1 MELTIQRD
9 DLLRGLQKCQ
19 SVAERRSSMPVLSNV
34 LLEAKDQQLHLTAT
48 NLEVSFTGS
57 HPAEIVKEGAV
68 TIQARKFYEIVKE
81 LPFPEIRL
89 IEKENQWVNISSG
102 ATEYNLVGLPADDF
116 PQIVQYEE
124 DVTWVEMEALFLKEM
139 IDKTI
144 FAVSTEETRYNL
156 SGIYFEKVESEDPIG
171 LKLVATD
178 GHRLSLIEKPLPEV
192 TKFAF
197 EKGIII
203 PRKGM
208 QELSRL
214 LEEGE
219 RVEVAFHENT
229 TIFKIGE
236 STLIMRLIDGDF
248 PDYHTVIPKD
258 CKRILEVDRSRF
270 MEMLRRMSII
280 STDRYRGIRCKIRPE
295 NMEIISNNPEIGDAR
310 EEIPVTYQGEEMT
323 IAFNPRYFMET
334 LAVMKSKVIS
344 AKMVDES
351 SACVISGEEDEGFF
365 AVIMP
370 MRL

>member
-1 MELTIQRD
+1 MELTIERD
-9 DLLRGLQKCQ
+9 DLLRGLQKSQ

-34 LLEAKDQQLHLTAT
+34 LLQARDQQLHLTAT

-57 HPAEIVKEGAV
+57 HPAEIAKEGAV

-89 IEKENQWVNISSG
+89 VEKENQWVNISSG
-102 ATEYNLVGLPADDF
+102 TTEYNLVGLPADDF
-116 PQIVQYEE
+116 PQIAQYEN
-124 DVTWVEMEALFLKEM
+124 VTWVEMEAPLLKEM

-156 SGIYFEKVESEDPIG
+156 SGIYFEKLESEDLVG

-178 GHRLSLIEKPLPEV
+178 GHRLSLIEKPFPEV
-192 TKFAF
+192 AKFGF

-229 TIFKIGE
+229 AIFRIGD

-248 PDYHTVIPKD
+248 PDYNTVIPQD
-258 CKRILEVDRSRF
+258 CKRVLELDRTRF

-310 EEIPVTYQGEEMT
+310 EEIAVTYQGEEMT

-344 AKMVDES
+344 ARMIDES
-351 SACVISGEEDEGFF
+351 SACIISGEEDEGFF
-365 AVIMP
+365 SVVMP

>member
-1 MELTIQRD
+1 M
-9 DLLRGLQKCQ
+9 
-19 SVAERRSSMPVLSNV
+19 
-34 LLEAKDQQLHLTAT
+34 
-48 NLEVSFTGS
+48 EVSFTGS
-57 HPAEIVKEGAV
+57 HEANVIKEGAI

-81 LPFPEIRL
+81 LPFPEVRITER
-89 IEKENQWVNISSG
+89 ENQWLNISSG
-102 ATEYNLVGLPADDF
+102 STEYNLVGLPADEF
-116 PQIVQYEE
+116 PQVMKYEDISWI
-124 DVTWVEMEALFLKEM
+124 DVDSALIKEM

-156 SGIYFEKVESEDPIG
+156 SGIYFEKVETEDPIG

-178 GHRLSLIEKPLPEV
+178 GHRLSFIHKPLPEV
-192 TKFAF
+192 SQFAF

-214 LEEGE
+214 LEENE
-219 RVEVAFHENT
+219 QVQLAFQENNA
-229 TIFKIGE
+229 IFRKGE
-236 STLIMRLIDGDF
+236 STLIMRIIEGDF

-258 CKRILEVDRSRF
+258 CKRVLEVERSRF

-280 STDRYRGIRCKIRPE
+280 STDRYRGIRCKIHSDH
-295 NMEIISNNPEIGDAR
+295 MQIISNNPEIGDAR

-334 LAVMKSKVIS
+334 LAVMKSKVVS
-344 AKMVDES
+344 AKMIDES
-351 SACVISGEEDEGFF
+351 SACIISGEEDEGFF
-365 AVIMP
+365 AVVMP

>member
-1 MELTIQRD
+1 MELSIQRD
-9 DLLRGLQKCQ
+9 DLLRGLQKSQ

-57 HPAEIVKEGAV
+57 HQADVAKEGAI

-81 LPFPEIRL
+81 LPFPEIRI

-116 PQIVQYEE
+116 PQIAQYE
-124 DVTWVEMEALFLKEM
+124 DVEWVEMEAPTLKEM

-156 SGIYFEKVESEDPIG
+156 SGIYFEKLETEDPVG

-178 GHRLSLIEKPLPEV
+178 GHRLSLIQKPLPEV
-192 TKFAF
+192 AKFDF

-219 RVEVAFHENT
+219 QVEVAFHENT
-229 TIFKIGE
+229 AIFRIEE
-236 STLIMRLIDGDF
+236 STLIMRLIDGEF
-248 PDYHTVIPKD
+248 PDYNTVIPKD
-258 CKRILEVDRSRF
+258 CKRVLEVDRSRF

-334 LAVMKSKVIS
+334 LGVMKSKVIS
-344 AKMVDES
+344 ARMIDES
-351 SACVISGEEDEGFF
+351 SACIISGEEDEGFF
-365 AVIMP
+365 SVVMP

>member
-9 DLLRGLQKCQ
+9 DLMEGLQKSQ
-19 SVAERRSSMPVLSNV
+19 SVAEKRSSMPVLSNV
-34 LLEAKDQQLHLTAT
+34 LLEARDQQLHLTAT

-57 HPAEIVKEGAV
+57 HNADIVKEGAV

-81 LPFPEIRL
+81 LPFSEVRIT
-89 IEKENQWVNISSG
+89 EKENQWVNITSG
-102 ATEYNLVGLPADDF
+102 STEYNLVGLPADEF
-116 PQIVQYEE
+116 PQVTKHE
-124 DVTWVEMEALFLKEM
+124 DATWVEMDAPLLKEM

-156 SGIYFEKVESEDPIG
+156 SGIYFEKLDSEDPVA

-192 TKFAF
+192 TKFDF
-197 EKGIII
+197 EKGVII

-214 LEEGE
+214 LEEGGQ
-219 RVEVAFHENT
+219 VQVAFHENT
-229 TIFKIGE
+229 AIFRKGE

-248 PDYHTVIPKD
+248 PDYNTVIPKD
-258 CKRILEVDRSRF
+258 CKRVLEIERSRF

-280 STDRYRGIRCKIRPE
+280 STDRYRGIRCKINPE

-310 EEIPVTYQGEEMT
+310 EEIPITYQGEEMT

-334 LAVMKSKVIS
+334 LAVMRSKVIS
-344 AKMVDES
+344 AKMIDES
-351 SACVISGEEDEGFF
+351 SACIISGEEDEGFS
-365 AVIMP
+365 AVVMP

>member
-1 MELTIQRD
+1 MELTIKRD
-9 DLLRGLQKCQ
+9 DLLIGLQKSQ
-19 SVAERRSSMPVLSNV
+19 SVAEKRSSMPVLSNV
-34 LLEAKDQQLHLTAT
+34 RLEAKEEQLHLTAT

-57 HPAEIVKEGAV
+57 YGANVIKEGAV

-81 LPFPEIRL
+81 LPFPEVHIT
-89 IEKENQWVNISSG
+89 EMENHWVNISSG
-102 ATEYNLVGLPADDF
+102 STEYNLVGLSADEF
-116 PQIVQYEE
+116 PQVTEYE
-124 DVTWVEMEALFLKEM
+124 DVTWVEMEAPLLKEM

-156 SGIYFEKVESEDPIG
+156 SGIYFEKVENEDPVG

-178 GHRLSLIEKPLPEV
+178 GHRLSLIFKPLPEV
-192 TKFAF
+192 TKFGF
-197 EKGIII
+197 NKGIII

-214 LEEGE
+214 LEEGDQ
-219 RVEVAFHENT
+219 VQVAFQENT
-229 TIFKIGE
+229 AFFRKGE

-248 PDYHTVIPKD
+248 PDYNTVIPKE
-258 CKRILEVDRSRF
+258 CKRVLEVDRSRF

-280 STDRYRGIRCKIRPE
+280 STDRYRGIRCKIQPE
-295 NMEIISNNPEIGDAR
+295 RMEIISNNPEIGDAR

-344 AKMVDES
+344 AKMIDES
-351 SACVISGEEDEGFF
+351 SACIVSGEEDEGFF
-365 AVIMP
+365 SVVMP

>member
-1 MELTIQRD
+1 MELTIQREG
-9 DLLRGLQKCQ
+9 LLRGLHKSQ
-19 SVAERRSSMPVLSNV
+19 SVAEKRSSMPVLSNV
-34 LLEAKDQQLHLTAT
+34 LLEAKDQQLNLTAT

-57 HPAEIVKEGAV
+57 HEAEIVKEGAI

-81 LPFPEIRL
+81 LPFPEIGL
-89 IEKENQWVNISSG
+89 IEKDNQWLNISSG
-102 ATEYNLVGLPADDF
+102 SAEYNLVGLPADEF
-116 PQIVQYEE
+116 PKVIKYE
-124 DVTWVEMEALFLKEM
+124 DVTWVDMDAPLLKEM

-156 SGIYFEKVESEDPIG
+156 SGIFFEKMETEDPVG

-192 TKFAF
+192 TKFGF
-197 EKGIII
+197 EKGVII

-219 RVEVAFHENT
+219 QVQVAFQENT
-229 TIFKIGE
+229 AIFKRGD
-236 STLIMRLIDGDF
+236 STLIMRIIDGDF

-258 CKRILEVDRSRF
+258 CKLILEVERSGF

-280 STDRYRGIRCKIRPE
+280 STDRYRGIRCKIHSE
-295 NMEIISNNPEIGDAR
+295 HMEIISNNPEIGDAR
-310 EEIPVTYQGEEMT
+310 EEIPVTYQGEDMT

-334 LAVMKSKVIS
+334 LAVMKSRVIS
-344 AKMVDES
+344 AKMIDES
-351 SACVISGEEDEGFF
+351 SACIISGEDDEGFF
-365 AVIMP
+365 SVVMP

>member
-9 DLLRGLQKCQ
+9 DLLRGLHKSQ
-19 SVAERRSSMPVLSNV
+19 SVAEKRSSMPVLSNV
-34 LLEAKDQQLHLTAT
+34 LLEAKDQKLYLTAT

-57 HPAEIVKEGAV
+57 HEAQVIKDGAV

-81 LPFPEIRL
+81 LPFAEIH
-89 IEKENQWVNISSG
+89 ITEKENQWVNISSG
-102 ATEYNLVGLPADDF
+102 STEYNLVGLPADEF
-116 PQIVQYEE
+116 PQVMKYE
-124 DVTWVEMEALFLKEM
+124 DITWVDMDAELLKEM

-156 SGIYFEKVESEDPIG
+156 SGIYFEKMETEDPVG

-178 GHRLSLIEKPLPEV
+178 GHRLSLIEKPLPDV
-192 TKFAF
+192 SKFGF

-214 LEEGE
+214 LEENHL
-219 RVEVAFHENT
+219 VQVAFQEGT
-229 TIFKIGE
+229 AVFRKGE

-248 PDYHTVIPKD
+248 PDYNTVVPKD
-258 CKRILEVDRSRF
+258 CNRVMEVERSGF
-270 MEMLRRMSII
+270 MDMLRRMSII
-280 STDRYRGIRCKIRPE
+280 STDRYRGIRCKIHSDH
-295 NMEIISNNPEIGDAR
+295 MEIISNNPEIGDAR
-310 EEIPVTYQGEEMT
+310 EEIPVTYEGEDMT

-344 AKMVDES
+344 ARMIDES
-351 SACVISGEEDEGFF
+351 SACIISGEEDEGFSS
-365 AVIMP
+365 VVMP

>member
-1 MELTIQRD
+1 MKLTIQREN
-9 DLLRGLQKCQ
+9 LLKGLQKSQ
-19 SVAERRSSMPVLSNV
+19 SVAEKRSSMPVLSNV

-48 NLEVSFTGS
+48 NLEVSFIGS
-57 HPAEIVKEGAV
+57 HEANVSKEGAI

-81 LPFPEIRL
+81 LPFPEVSIS
-89 IEKENQWVNISSG
+89 EKENQWVNLSSG
-102 ATEYNLVGLPADDF
+102 RKEYNLVGLPADEF
-116 PQIVQYEE
+116 PQVMKYE
-124 DVTWVEMEALFLKEM
+124 DISWVNMDAALLKEM

-156 SGIYFEKVESEDPIG
+156 SGIYFEKVEDQDPVG

-178 GHRLSLIEKPLPEV
+178 GHRLSFILKPLPEV

-197 EKGIII
+197 DKGIII

-214 LEEGE
+214 LEESQQ
-219 RVEVAFHENT
+219 VQVAFQENT
-229 TIFKIGE
+229 AIFRKDE

-248 PDYHTVIPKD
+248 PDYNTVVPKD
-258 CKRILEVDRSRF
+258 CNRVLEVDRSGF
-270 MEMLRRMSII
+270 VEMLRRMSII
-280 STDRYRGIRCKIRPE
+280 STDRYRGIRCKIHAD
-295 NMEIISNNPEIGDAR
+295 NMQIISNNPEIGDAR

-334 LAVMKSKVIS
+334 LAVMDSKVVS
-344 AKMVDES
+344 AKMIDES
-351 SACVISGEEDEGFF
+351 SACIISGEEDEGFF
-365 AVIMP
+365 AVVMP

>member
-1 MELTIQRD
+1 MELTIQRN
-9 DLLRGLQKCQ
+9 DLIEGLQKSQ
-19 SVAERRSSMPVLSNV
+19 SVAEKRSSMPVLSNV
-34 LLEAKDQQLHLTAT
+34 LLEARDQQLHLTAT

-57 HPAEIVKEGAV
+57 HQADIVKEGAV

-81 LPFPEIRL
+81 LPFPEVRIT
-89 IEKENQWVNISSG
+89 EKENHWVNITSG
-102 ATEYNLVGLPADDF
+102 STEYNLVGLPADEF
-116 PQIVQYEE
+116 PQVTKYE
-124 DVTWVEMEALFLKEM
+124 DVTWAEMDAPLLKEM

-156 SGIYFEKVESEDPIG
+156 SGIYFEKLDSDDPVA

-192 TKFAF
+192 AKFGF
-197 EKGIII
+197 EKGVII

-219 RVEVAFHENT
+219 QVQVAFQENT
-229 TIFKIGE
+229 AIFRKGE

-248 PDYHTVIPKD
+248 PDYNTVIPKD
-258 CKRILEVDRSRF
+258 CKRVLELERSRF

-280 STDRYRGIRCKIRPE
+280 STDRYRGIRCKINPE

-310 EEIPVTYQGEEMT
+310 EEIPITYQGEEMT

-344 AKMVDES
+344 ARMIDES
-351 SACVISGEEDEGFF
+351 SACIISGEEDEGFS
-365 AVIMP
+365 AVVMP

>member
-9 DLLRGLQKCQ
+9 DLLRGLQKSQ
-19 SVAERRSSMPVLSNV
+19 SVAEKRSSMPVLSNV
-34 LLEAKDQQLHLTAT
+34 LLEAKEQQLHLTAT

-57 HPAEIVKEGAV
+57 HEAKVTKEGAV

-81 LPFPEIRL
+81 LPFPELRIT
-89 IEKENQWVNISSG
+89 EKENQWVNISSG
-102 ATEYNLVGLPADDF
+102 TTEYNLVGLPADEF
-116 PQIVQYEE
+116 PQVMKYE
-124 DVTWVEMEALFLKEM
+124 DVEWVEMEAPLLKEM

-156 SGIYFEKVESEDPIG
+156 SGIYFEKVETEDPVC

-178 GHRLSLIEKPLPEV
+178 GHRLAFIQKPLPQV

-197 EKGIII
+197 DKGIII

-208 QELSRL
+208 LELSRL
-214 LEEGE
+214 LEESE
-219 RVEVAFHENT
+219 QVQVAFQENT
-229 TIFKIGE
+229 AIFRQGE

-248 PDYHTVIPKD
+248 PDYDTVVPKN
-258 CKRILEVDRSRF
+258 CERVLEVDRPRF

-280 STDRYRGIRCKIRPE
+280 STDRYRGIRCKINPE
-295 NMEIISNNPEIGDAR
+295 HMEIISNNPEIGDAR

-323 IAFNPRYFMET
+323 IAFNPRYFMEI
-334 LAVMKSKVIS
+334 LAVMTSKVIS
-344 AKMVDES
+344 AKMIDES
-351 SACVISGEEDEGFF
+351 SACIIAGEEDEGFF
-365 AVIMP
+365 SVVMP

>member
-1 MELTIQRD
+1 MELTIQRN
-9 DLLRGLQKCQ
+9 DLIEGLQKSQ
-19 SVAERRSSMPVLSNV
+19 SVAEKRSSMPVLSNV
-34 LLEAKDQQLHLTAT
+34 LLEARDQQLHLTAT

-57 HPAEIVKEGAV
+57 HPADIVKEGAV

-81 LPFPEIRL
+81 LPFPEVRIT
-89 IEKENQWVNISSG
+89 EKENHWVNITSG
-102 ATEYNLVGLPADDF
+102 STEYNLVGLPADEF
-116 PQIVQYEE
+116 PQVTKYEE
-124 DVTWVEMEALFLKEM
+124 VTWAEMDAPLLKEM

-156 SGIYFEKVESEDPIG
+156 SGIYFEKLDSDDPVA

-192 TKFAF
+192 TKFGF
-197 EKGIII
+197 EKGVII

-219 RVEVAFHENT
+219 QVQVAFQENT
-229 TIFKIGE
+229 AIFRKGE

-248 PDYHTVIPKD
+248 PDYNTVIPKD
-258 CKRILEVDRSRF
+258 CKRVLELERSRF

-280 STDRYRGIRCKIRPE
+280 STDRYRGIRCKINSE

-310 EEIPVTYQGEEMT
+310 EEIPITYQGEAMT

-344 AKMVDES
+344 ARMIDES
-351 SACVISGEEDEGFF
+351 SACIISGEEDEGFF
-365 AVIMP
+365 SVVMP

>member
-1 MELTIQRD
+1 
-9 DLLRGLQKCQ
+9 
-19 SVAERRSSMPVLSNV
+19 
-34 LLEAKDQQLHLTAT
+34 
-48 NLEVSFTGS
+48 
-57 HPAEIVKEGAV
+57 
-68 TIQARKFYEIVKE
+68 
-81 LPFPEIRL
+81 
-89 IEKENQWVNISSG
+89 
-102 ATEYNLVGLPADDF
+102 
-116 PQIVQYEE
+116 
-124 DVTWVEMEALFLKEM
+124 MEAVILKEM

-156 SGIYFEKVESEDPIG
+156 SGIYFEKLETEDPVG

-192 TKFAF
+192 TKFGF

-219 RVEVAFHENT
+219 RVEVAFHENNA
-229 TIFKIGE
+229 IFRIGE

-248 PDYHTVIPKD
+248 PDYNTVIPKD
-258 CKRILEVDRSRF
+258 CKRVLEVDRSRF

-310 EEIPVTYQGEEMT
+310 EEIPVTYEGEEMT

-344 AKMVDES
+344 AKMIDES
-351 SACVISGEEDEGFF
+351 SACIISGEEDEGFF
-365 AVIMP
+365 SVVMP

>member
-1 MELTIQRD
+1 MELNIQRD
-9 DLLRGLQKCQ
+9 DLLRGLQKSQ

-34 LLEAKDQQLHLTAT
+34 LMEAKEQQLHLTAT
-48 NLEVSFTGS
+48 NLEVSYTGS
-57 HPAEIVKEGAV
+57 HDADIVKEGAI

-81 LPFPEIRL
+81 LPFPDIRI

-102 ATEYNLVGLPADDF
+102 STEYNLVGLPADEF
-116 PQIVQYEE
+116 PQIAQYE
-124 DVTWVEMEALFLKEM
+124 DVSWVEMEASLLKEM

-156 SGIYFEKVESEDPIG
+156 SGIYFEKIEGEDPVG

-178 GHRLSLIEKPLPEV
+178 GHRLSLIQKPLPEV

-197 EKGIII
+197 DKGIII

-219 RVEVAFHENT
+219 QVQVAIQENT
-229 TIFKIGE
+229 AIFREGE

-248 PDYHTVIPKD
+248 PDYNTVIPKD
-258 CKRILEVDRSRF
+258 CKRALEVDRSRF

-280 STDRYRGIRCKIRPE
+280 STDRYRGIRCKIQPE

-323 IAFNPRYFMET
+323 IAFNPRYFMEA

-344 AKMVDES
+344 AKMIDEA
-351 SACVISGEEDEGFF
+351 SACIISGEEDEGFF
-365 AVIMP
+365 SVVMP